1 MALSLA
7 LIVRPRLGPIH
18 WEEILPQAEFETSPK
33 HGRLVAY
40 ASPELIVRRL
50 KA

>member
-1 MALSLA
+1 LPDPVS
-7 LIVRPRLGPIH
+7 VRSH
-18 WEEILPQAEFETSPK
+18 WEEILPQAEFETLPE

-40 ASPELIVRRL
+40 ADPELIVRRL